1 MKLFEPICIGKME
14 VKNRIVMPPM
24 SVNLAKEGFVTQRM
38 IRYYEERAKGGVGL
52 ITVEDGIVDVPRGN
66 NVKQAVGIDNDDY
79 IPLLAEL
86 CKKFKTNGVKSL
98 INLSHGGRR
107 AGRVFQ
113 STGYLEVTRGLL
125 PVAPSS
131 IPHPVPGYVV
141 PLELTVE
148 QIEDIVDKFG
158 LAAGRAIEAGFDAIG
173 LHCAHMYLCGEFLS
187 PWANKRNDKYGK
199 DFDGRLRF
207 VLEVIA
213 KIRSVIGPDY
223 PIIPRIIGIEP
234 EGGNSIEDICK
245 IAKRLEESGVDA
257 IHVSTGFGVP
267 IEERDFIPAVT
278 SMRFPEGCIVP
289 VTEKIK
295 KAVNIPVIA
304 VNRIR
309 DINFAEKILQ
319 EKKADL
325 IAFGRP
331 LITDPELPK
340 KAKEG
345 RLDDIRPCIS
355 CCECVRNVVEK
366 DLPVICTMNPVAGKE
381 GTLKVEPVKDPRKI
395 VVIGGGPAGL
405 EVALSSAKR
414 GHQVTLFE
422 KNKEL
427 GGQLL
432 IAKQPP
438 GKSELNK
445 VVQYYEKQVKKYPI
459 NMVLGREVTTET
471 IEELNPDVVILA
483 TGSRPLTSYIPGIDQ
498 NNVVYAQDVLLGK
511 VKVGVNIAIIGGGQV
526 GAETAEYLAEKGKKV
541 RLIEMMA
548 AIATDMPTLSRLP
561 LLNSLEDYGVEIITD
576 AEAEEITKEGVVV
589 KKKNKKEIIPA
600 DTIVLALGSEPNR
613 ELLSKVR
620 EKYPNIHI
628 YIVGDASTPGKIIGA
643 IHEGFEV
650 ALKI

>member
-1 MKLFEPICIGKME
+1 MKLFEPIRIGKME
-14 VKNRIVMPPM
+14 IKNRIVMPPM
-24 SVNLAKEGFVTQRM
+24 SVNLAKEGFVTHQM
-38 IRYYEERAKGGVGL
+38 LRYYEERAKGGVGL

-66 NVKQAVGIDNDDY
+66 HVKQAVGIDNDNY
-79 IPLLAEL
+79 IPSLAEL
-86 CKKFKTNGVKSL
+86 CKKFRASGVKSL

-113 STGYLEVTRGLL
+113 STGCLEVTRGLL

-131 IPHPVPGYVV
+131 IPHPVPGHVV
-141 PLELTVE
+141 PLELTIE
-148 QIEDIVDKFG
+148 QIEDIINKFG

-187 PWANKRNDKYGK
+187 PWANKRLDNYGK
-199 DFDGRLRF
+199 EFNGRLRF

-213 KIRSVIGPDY
+213 KIRSVIGADY
-223 PIIPRIIGIEP
+223 PIICRINGIEP

-245 IAKRLEESGVDA
+245 IAQRLEESGVDA
-257 IHVSTGFGVP
+257 IHVSTGIGVL
-267 IEERDFIPAVT
+267 IEGRNFIPAVT

-295 KAVNIPVIA
+295 KALNIPVIA

-331 LITDPELPK
+331 LIADPELPQ

-345 RLDDIRPCIS
+345 RLDDIKPCIS

-366 DLPVICTMNPVAGKE
+366 DLPLVCTMNPVAGKE
-381 GTLKVEPVKDPRKI
+381 GTLRVEPVKDPLNI
-395 VVIGGGPAGL
+395 LVIGGGPAGL

-445 VVQYYEKQVKKYPI
+445 VVQYYEKQLKKYLV

-471 IEELNPDVVILA
+471 IEDLKPDVVILA
-483 TGSRPLTSYIPGIDQ
+483 TGSRPLISYIPGIDQ
-498 NNVVYAQDVLLGK
+498 NNVVYAQDVLVGK
-511 VKVGVNIAIIGGGQV
+511 VEVGENIAIIGGGQV
-526 GAETAEYLAEKGKKV
+526 GAETAEYLGQKGKKV
-541 RLIEMMA
+541 RVIEMMG
-548 AIATDMPTLSRLP
+548 AIATDMPTLSHLP
-561 LLNSLEDYGVEIITD
+561 LLASLENYGVQIITNAK
-576 AEAEEITKEGVVV
+576 AEKITKEGVVV
-589 KKKNKKEIIPA
+589 KKKNKREIISA
-600 DTIVLALGSEPNR
+600 DTVILALGSEPNR
-613 ELLSKVR
+613 ELLSKIRAKFPSVF
-620 EKYPNIHI
+620 I

-643 IHEGFEV
+643 IHGGFEV
-650 ALKI
+650 SLKI